1 MRATAEPEE
10 GNRVRLTVE
19 VDEAEIDEVLA
30 EAVRTLSRQVRI
42 PGFRPGKVPRQVL
55 EARMGGAQALR
66 AEALREAIPDFYA
79 RAVADAEVDPI
90 APPEIDI
97 TAGEEH
103 GPLAFDAVVE
113 VRPTVAVPGYGG
125 LRVTVPSPGVRDEE
139 VDAQLDRMRE
149 TDAELVEVSRP
160 AAEGDNVTINLRG
173 VDGDGHEVV
182 NVEDYLYEVGS
193 GRVVP
198 ELDTQLVGA
207 KVGDALSFEVASPD
221 GAATLTFTVLVKEVK
236 DKVLPALTDEWAAES
251 SEFETVAAL
260 RADLAGRIG
269 KMKALQA
276 RMQLREGALAA
287 LVGLV
292 DDDEVPEILVD
303 EEVQQRVHDLSHRLE
318 AQRITVEQFLSAT
331 GQTGDELV
339 AQVRQEAFRAVKADL
354 ALRAVADAEGLEVS
368 DEELDAEIAAMA
380 ARMDTDPAA
389 LRRQIDRNGRTL
401 AVRSEQRKAKALTW
415 LLEHVEAVDE
425 EGAPVPTQDLL
436 TEGAEGAERPEEPTG
451 ADTIDA
457 TEGGPE

>member
-1 MRATAEPEE
+1 M
-10 GNRVRLTVE
+10 
-19 VDEAEIDEVLA
+19 
-30 EAVRTLSRQVRI
+30 
-42 PGFRPGKVPRQVL
+42 
-55 EARMGGAQALR
+55 
-66 AEALREAIPDFYA
+66 
-79 RAVADAEVDPI
+79 
-90 APPEIDI
+90 
-97 TAGEEH
+97 
-103 GPLAFDAVVE
+103 
-113 VRPTVAVPGYGG
+113 
-125 LRVTVPSPGVRDEE
+125 
-139 VDAQLDRMRE
+139 
-149 TDAELVEVSRP
+149 
-160 AAEGDNVTINLRG
+160 
-173 VDGDGHEVV
+173 
-182 NVEDYLYEVGS
+182 
-193 GRVVP
+193 
-198 ELDTQLVGA
+198 
-207 KVGDALSFEVASPD
+207 
-221 GAATLTFTVLVKEVK
+221 
-236 DKVLPALTDEWAAES
+236 
-251 SEFETVAAL
+251 
-260 RADLAGRIG
+260 
-269 KMKALQA
+269 
-276 RMQLREGALAA
+276 
-287 LVGLV
+287 
-292 DDDEVPEILVD
+292 D